1 MRDIHQAVRAQ
12 RLVIANIE
20 LALLESRRSKSR
32 RDGQTLCDSR
42 PHRETSSWS
51 ATTMSE
57 LKSGTTG
64 GQCAVDQGGGG
75 RRVTA
80 SRRCGC
86 LDGHGRQLG
95 ARSPNLPQTPS
106 TGFGRTASVPGR
118 LWIRVPA
125 ASSAGSSVRAVSK
138 PARPRWMPRPGSGS
152 NGRRN
157 LRQAIP
163 RDAGR
168 VRPAMAGPSAAQR
181 LGSETHHGGQ

>member
-64 GQCAVDQGGGG
+64 WPVC
-75 RRVTA
+75 R
-80 SRRCGC
+80 
-86 LDGHGRQLG
+86 
-95 ARSPNLPQTPS
+95 
-106 TGFGRTASVPGR
+106 
-118 LWIRVPA
+118 
-125 ASSAGSSVRAVSK
+125 
-138 PARPRWMPRPGSGS
+138 RPRRWRPTSDS
-152 NGRRN
+152 
-157 LRQAIP
+157 LEAVWLP
-163 RDAGR
+163 
-168 VRPAMAGPSAAQR
+168 
-181 LGSETHHGGQ
+181 